1 MNGSNGDFIQICETA
16 FGRMNKIV
24 VRFPSDLYLISHILV
39 ISFNSLLIV
48 PTIMLN
54 AVSVAAIMKST
65 RLRSKPCYF
74 LVVIQS
80 VVDLIVGAIG
90 IPLFIFYVVSPIV
103 GYSNCTVSFV
113 AAQTFFIPSAV
124 SIITLSAMTVERY
137 IGVLHPYAYTTK
149 VSKGRIVVYECCG
162 CFLIIL
168 LFCVS
173 LPLKSVLTYFSSF
186 LILVFFILN
195 AYVYSRIY
203 MVVVKIAR
211 SDKVQNRNLRHQ
223 DSSKR
228 KTFIDEIKQ
237 AKSCFL
243 VLMCF
248 VVCFLPLA
256 LSGIVR
262 PSGFNYVLYQVW
274 SMTLIMLNSSLN
286 SLIFFW
292 TKKELRVQ
300 ALRVVRR
307 TAVAP

>member
-1 MNGSNGDFIQICETA
+1 MS
-16 FGRMNKIV
+16 KIV
-24 VRFPSDLYLISHILV
+24 VRFPSDLYLVSHVLV
-39 ISFNSLLIV
+39 IAFNSLLIV
-48 PTIMLN
+48 PTVMLN
-54 AVSVAAIMKST
+54 IVSVTAIMKST

-80 VVDLIVGAIG
+80 VVDLIVGSIG

-103 GYSNCTVSFV
+103 GFLNCTVSFV
-113 AAQTFFIPSAV
+113 TAQTFFIPSAV

-149 VSKGRIVVYECCG
+149 VTKGKIMAYECCG

-168 LFCVS
+168 LFGVS
-173 LPLKSVLTYFSSF
+173 LPLKRVITYFSTF

-203 MVVVKIAR
+203 AVVVKIAR
-211 SDKVQNRNLRHQ
+211 SDKAQNRNLRDQ
-223 DSSKR
+223 NSSKR

-256 LSGIVR
+256 LTSVVS
-262 PSGFNYVLYQVW
+262 PSGFDHVLYQIW
-274 SMTLIMLNSSLN
+274 SMTSIMLNSSLN
-286 SLIFFW
+286 SVIFFW
-292 TKKELRVQ
+292 TKRELRVQ
-300 ALRVVRR
+300 ALHVLKRN
-307 TAVAP
+307 AVTP